1 MGNDILFGRFC
12 VFCITNGIYYCAM
25 SFIYWHTTLQTRM
38 YTRAPVSHLIQQTHN
53 MHTQTD
59 INQRSTNAKNL
70 IKLLGHDSDSAR
82 NDSNWQ
88 SPRGLLAQMIVLDQ
102 VGLCL
107 VRLTHFKILSTTLC
121 KSFPGVR
128 FAELRKLLRPTRA
141 PSKLRPKPWTRDTM

>member
-12 VFCITNGIYYCAM
+12 VFCIIFYCAM

-38 YTRAPVSHLIQQTHN
+38 YTRAPASRLIHQTHN
-53 MHTQTD
+53 MYTQTD

-82 NDSNWQ
+82 DEWQ

-107 VRLTHFKILSTTLC
+107 VRLNHFKNLSTTLC
-121 KSFPGVR
+121 KSFPGAR